1 MAGLDYI
8 HLSHYWALYPQWR
21 QDANSVTEQVK
32 RKWAPFSGFSEQK
45 ICEKDEVNWNMQV
58 SNSDQA
64 GVFFFSFFFL
74 FSCSVLI
81 TKDQNGLIQLLCNWI
96 AQNVI
101 EQPLFCA
108 LIKSTGWHKIYRIDY
123 RGILKE
129 ISFDNFS
136 CSKLQCLIAS
146 SITDF
151 PKNAQLHEISKQIL
165 GASKTVFGLILMKND
180 TWKIVTYSYD
190 LVFVCFPNY
199 MHCCNI
205 L

>member
-1 MAGLDYI
+1 MPA
-8 HLSHYWALYPQWR
+8 
-21 QDANSVTEQVK
+21 VTEQVK

-64 GVFFFSFFFL
+64 GVFFSFL
-74 FSCSVLI
+74 FPPSFSMLI
-81 TKDQNGLIQLLCNWI
+81 TNDQNCWIQLLCNWI
-96 AQNVI
+96 SQNVI
-101 EQPLFCA
+101 KQLLFCA
-108 LIKSTGWHKIYRIDY
+108 LIKSTGWHKICRINY

-129 ISFDNFS
+129 ISFNLFS

-165 GASKTVFGLILMKND
+165 GVQRLF
-180 TWKIVTYSYD
+180 
-190 LVFVCFPNY
+190 LV
-199 MHCCNI
+199 
-205 L
+205 